1 MTSSASLKRDAEA
14 ARSGLSRTLDEL
26 RGTMTTTA
34 ISAGATALAK
44 ESGAAV
50 ARAAVERATA
60 QPLAAVLIGAGLF
73 MLLKP
78 RSADG
83 GRRWIAHAREFME
96 EHSYRSS
103 GAAASA

>member
-1 MTSSASLKRDAEA
+1 MTSSASLQRDAEA

-26 RGTMTTTA
+26 RGTMTSSA
-34 ISAGATALAK
+34 ISAGATALAR
-44 ESGAAV
+44 ESGTAV

-60 QPLAAVLIGAGLF
+60 QPLAALLIGAGLF

-83 GRRWIAHAREFME
+83 GGTWIAHAREYMQ
-96 EHSYRSS
+96 EHSYRPSS
-103 GAAASA
+103 TTSSA